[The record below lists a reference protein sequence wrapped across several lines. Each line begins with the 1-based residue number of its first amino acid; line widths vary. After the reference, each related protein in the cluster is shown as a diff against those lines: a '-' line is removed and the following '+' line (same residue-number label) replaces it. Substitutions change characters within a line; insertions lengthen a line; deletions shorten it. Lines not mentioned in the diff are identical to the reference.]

1 MKISGAQLAIL
12 AAAVAIVAAA
22 TAVQGR
28 WTERWALISRD
39 QVVAAAQ
46 RLEERFPAK
55 FGEWEAEREL
65 ESDPKELEAA
75 GAVGHISRLYRNTRT
90 KARVSVFV
98 VCALPYDA
106 SAHTP
111 DRSYPG
117 AGFTIGESEHRVK
130 VPVGVGRSAE
140 VLTGTFVKAG
150 QTLRIFWT
158 YGVAGDTTDGQLDWV
173 APQLP
178 RIALSSEPSVYKLY
192 AIADQTRIGT
202 SQSMV
207 ECEGFISNLAPALDA
222 ALTGSDNPSGGVPP
236 PAERGGIPDATQ
248 PGATDAAAAD

>member
-1 MKISGAQLAIL
+1 MKSSGVQLAIL
-12 AAAVAIVAAA
+12 AAAVALVAAA
-22 TAVQGR
+22 TVVQGR
-28 WTERWALISRD
+28 WTERWAPISRD
-39 QVVAAAQ
+39 EVNAAA
-46 RLEERFPAK
+46 RLLEERFPTT

-90 KARVSVFV
+90 KARVSAFV

-111 DRSYPG
+111 DRCYPG

-130 VPVGVGRSAE
+130 VKYGDRREAE
-140 VLTGTFVKAG
+140 VLTGTFAKAG

-158 YGVAGDTTDGQLDWV
+158 YGVTGAAGDGRLDWI

-178 RIALSSEPSVYKLY
+178 RIALSGQPSVYKLY
-192 AIADQTRIGT
+192 AIADQTRVGT

-207 ECEGFISNLAPALDA
+207 ECEGFISQLAPALDA
-222 ALTGSDNPSGGVPP
+222 ALAGSDAPASSVPP
-236 PAERGGIPDATQ
+236 PAEPGGSPGAPQ
-248 PGATDAAAAD
+248 PAATDAAAAD

>member
-1 MKISGAQLAIL
+1 MQLAML
-12 AAAVAIVAAA
+12 GAAVALVAVA

-28 WTERWALISRD
+28 WTERWVPISRD
-39 QVVAAAQ
+39 QVEQAAQ
-46 RLEERFPAK
+46 LLESRFPER
-55 FGEWEAEREL
+55 FGEWEVEREL
-65 ESDPKELEAA
+65 ESDPKELAAA

-90 KARVSVFV
+90 KSRVSAFV

-111 DRSYPG
+111 DRCYPG

-130 VPVGVGRSAE
+130 VPIGEDRQAE
-140 VLTGTFVKAG
+140 VLTGTFQKSG

-158 YGVAGDTTDGQLDWV
+158 YGIGGAGGDGRIDWV

-178 RIALSSEPSVYKLY
+178 RIALSGEPSVYKLY

-202 SQSMV
+202 SQSMLD
-207 ECEGFISNLAPALDA
+207 CENFIAQLAPALDSALAGGDTPTPIDPA
-222 ALTGSDNPSGGVPP
+222 AEPTEAPR
-236 PAERGGIPDATQ
+236 PA
-248 PGATDAAAAD
+248 ATDAAAID